1 MRQVHYAIHRDD
13 GSIISRYGDEVAWPV
28 IDFANIGRGGNYKA
42 PLQYNL
48 EQTPVLEIGREWDS
62 LVWTRFVPVE
72 FKNLHRKFWGLAPLV
87 IPPEP
92 TTIPSLLKLHRVNFY
107 FTRDY
112 DIGDRAAGH
121 NLVGVYHSQWGE
133 RTRSGLFHWFRYV
146 AACGCFRF
154 VEVSSLYDH
163 EFENFKVIRKELSRA
178 TNRRSVTAH

>member
-1 MRQVHYAIHRDD
+1 MPTRPRPPRPAPAAKAQTIDRAD
-13 GSIISRYGDEVAWPV
+13 GFTPRLMAVLINGALLML
-28 IDFANIGRGGNYKA
+28 FAVQHSVMARPAFK
-42 PLQYNL
+42 
-48 EQTPVLEIGREWDS
+48 RF
-62 LVWTRFVPVE
+62 WTRFVPVE